1 MAKKKKSAPDVVI
14 EGRLVLQLYVSGM
27 SPKSLDAIQNI
38 KKLCDEYLNDAFELE
53 IIDIY
58 KNPELATEQSI
69 VFSPSLIKQL
79 PLPKKVLIGTLKDT
93 EKVVKALGFT
103 FRKEE

>member
-1 MAKKKKSAPDVVI
+1 MKNVPKPDVIVQ
-14 EGRLVLQLYVSGM
+14 GKLVLQLYVSGM
-27 SPKSLDAIQNI
+27 SPKSVEAIYNI
-38 KKLCDEYLNDAFELE
+38 KRLCDEHLKDAFELE

-58 KNPELATEQSI
+58 KNPELASEQSI

-79 PLPKKVLIGTLKDT
+79 PLPKKILIGTLKDS
-93 EKVVKALGFT
+93 EKVIKALGIA